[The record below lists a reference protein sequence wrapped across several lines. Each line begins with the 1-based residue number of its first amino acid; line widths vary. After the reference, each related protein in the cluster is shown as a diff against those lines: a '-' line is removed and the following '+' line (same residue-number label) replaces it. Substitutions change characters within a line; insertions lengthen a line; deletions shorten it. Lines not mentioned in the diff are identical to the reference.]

1 MFAQK
6 NKYEFRDLVFQCFEK
21 IDDGKSD
28 VEVKRWLKAHFKTE
42 ETPECYIVK
51 GLPYGFNTNVYFHPT
66 KIVFEQE
73 NVSSFEDLDA
83 INRAIASAIN
93 AFKMFGYL
101 QGQ

>member
-1 MFAQK
+1 MKKMLYVILLSLISCSMFAQK

-51 GLPYGFNTNVYFHPT
+51 GLPYGFNTNVYFHQNN
-66 KIVFEQE
+66 KK
-73 NVSSFEDLDA
+73 SCL
-83 INRAIASAIN
+83 
-93 AFKMFGYL
+93 YL
-101 QGQ
+101 YLTQFFPCRGQT